1 MTTGHWSP
9 LQARISCLFLL
20 FVSLFVSWC
29 CVCFVHNRTKKKWA
43 EVRNEGARRGEVM
56 DEGWIESDREK
67 LSRRFI
73 SEVKEEKNEKK
84 KKIIE
89 NIIVQGLLRPQHQHQ
104 NQQRQE
110 MQKDCRRSGPAT
122 GRAEGK
128 GSDKGER

>member
-56 DEGWIESDREK
+56 DEGWIGSDREK
-67 LSRRFI
+67 RMCVRVFFFLVEQTSRGAVGLDQRVGHPSSSSSSSSPLVVRSFLVSLARMSRLLFI
-73 SEVKEEKNEKK
+73 
-84 KKIIE
+84 
-89 NIIVQGLLRPQHQHQ
+89 
-104 NQQRQE
+104 
-110 MQKDCRRSGPAT
+110 
-122 GRAEGK
+122 
-128 GSDKGER
+128 